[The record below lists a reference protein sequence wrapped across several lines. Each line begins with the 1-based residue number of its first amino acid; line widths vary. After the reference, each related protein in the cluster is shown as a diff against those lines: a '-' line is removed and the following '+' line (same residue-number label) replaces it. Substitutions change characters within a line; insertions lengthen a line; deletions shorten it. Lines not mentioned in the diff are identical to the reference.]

1 MSDGSSIAAAQGD
14 LPTREDIVAEGER
27 LVELAAAAGLTVRL
41 LGGVAVRVRCPS
53 AQRPPL
59 ARSYGDL
66 DLAAPRKDGRAL
78 RGVLEAAGYTA
89 DRHFNALHGDRRL
102 IYVDA
107 ARKRHIDVFLGAFRM
122 CHTLELEDRLNLDAQ
137 TLTPADLLLTKLQV
151 VQLNAKDVLDALAL
165 LHDFELTTSPGVAT
179 DKVIDG
185 AYIADLCAHDWG
197 WYTTVA
203 DNLEKMTT
211 IGRELVGAD
220 VTDIAANRIEAL
232 RAALEAAPKSMKWNL
247 RAAVGRRVQ
256 WYEEPEE
263 VSR

>member
-1 MSDGSSIAAAQGD
+1 MSEDAPIAAAQGD
-14 LPTREDIVAEGER
+14 LPTYDNIVAEGER
-27 LVELAAAAGLTVRL
+27 LVSLAASAGLTARL

-53 AQRPPL
+53 AQLPPF

-66 DLAAPRKDGRAL
+66 DLAAPRKDGRGL
-78 RGVLEAAGYTA
+78 RGVLEVAGYTA

-102 IYVDA
+102 IYVDTTHN
-107 ARKRHIDVFLGAFRM
+107 RHIDIFLGAFRM
-122 CHTLELEDRLNLDAQ
+122 CHVLELEDRLALDAQ

-165 LHDFELTTSPGVAT
+165 LHDFELTTNAGVAT
-179 DKVIDG
+179 DQVIDG

-197 WYTTVA
+197 WYTTVS
-203 DNLEKMTT
+203 DNLEKITT
-211 IGRELVGAD
+211 IGRELTGAN
-220 VTDIAANRIEAL
+220 VMEVAAKRINAL
-232 RAALEAAPKSMKWNL
+232 RTALEAAPKSMKWNL

-263 VSR
+263 VAR